1 MNKKIVFVTNSLGF
15 GGAEKMLT
23 FVANE
28 LSKRGNDCII
38 INLNRFSTYVNEKMQ
53 NVDKNIKVIN
63 LKNIKQNKNVYYI
76 KKIIEVSKK
85 FNADVL
91 IGFTAFPNMY
101 VRVASFF
108 LRVPSIISER
118 GDPTRTKGDNKIK
131 TYISDKIINSS
142 KGAVFQT
149 PGAMGYY
156 GKGLKKRGIVISN
169 PIFINE
175 ELSNVDYQTKE
186 IISIGR
192 FDNEQK
198 RYDVMINAFKIF
210 YKSHPEYVLKLY
222 GSGPDEKLIKELIEK
237 YSLENRI
244 LIMGVS
250 KNPLKDLS
258 RGGMFVISSDY
269 EGISNAL
276 LEAMAVGLPCI
287 STDHT
292 PGGGR
297 FLIKDHENG
306 LLVPINDAVS
316 LSKAMN
322 EFANDKELAKRCGE
336 NAQKVLKRFE
346 PNLIIN
352 MWDKYIEK
360 VCEYND

>member
-1 MNKKIVFVTNSLGF
+1 MKKIVFVSNSLGF
-15 GGAEKMLT
+15 GGAEKMIT
-23 FVANE
+23 FIANE
-28 LSKRGNDCII
+28 LSKKENECVI
-38 INLNRFSTYVNEKMQ
+38 INLNTFESYVNERMQ
-53 NVDKNIKVIN
+53 EIDSKVKIITLDKPIG
-63 LKNIKQNKNVYYI
+63 NKRIYHI
-76 KKIIEVSKK
+76 KKIFEISKK
-85 FNADVL
+85 YKADIL
-91 IGFTAFPNMY
+91 IGFTTFPNIY
-101 VRVASFF
+101 VRIVGFF

-118 GDPTRTKGDNKIK
+118 GDPNRTKGYSKFKN
-131 TYISDKIINSS
+131 YITKKIINTS

-149 PGAMGYY
+149 PGAMEYY
-156 GKGLKKRGIVISN
+156 GNGLKKRGAIIPN
-169 PIFINE
+169 PIFINKDVSPLNYE
-175 ELSNVDYQTKE
+175 EKNIV
-186 IISIGR
+186 SIGR
-192 FDNEQK
+192 FDNNQK

-210 YKSHPEYVLKLY
+210 NKIHPEYTLKLY

-237 YSLENRI
+237 YSLEKRI

-276 LEAMAVGLPCI
+276 LEAMAIGLPCI

-292 PGGGR
+292 PGVGR
-297 FLIKDHENG
+297 FLTKDHENG

-316 LSKAMN
+316 LANAMN
-322 EFANDKELAKRCGE
+322 EFANNKELAKRCGE

-360 VCEYND
+360 VCE